1 MPVAWRCRILSSS
14 TWSQPASGSRAPPS
28 TTTPHQLLIGGHI
41 EIFRRSWRCHYIK
54 CASHPRTRA
63 TPTRA
68 RHLRHLPETAFR
80 ALGTPSPPSKRAW
93 QARRTGTSRALLT
106 RHCSPRPQRPP
117 ALYFTAAIDQGV
129 YQHLRLKLRISC
141 LWVACV
147 RVAVRSARATRVHA
161 ACGAGWSWRRWAWQ
175 GRVLG
180 VSSDRSDVQA

>member
-1 MPVAWRCRILSSS
+1 MQDPLQFDLVTTSLRLQSTSFDDEASPAADWWPQRDLWR
-14 TWSQPASGSRAPPS
+14 A
-28 TTTPHQLLIGGHI
+28 
-41 EIFRRSWRCHYIK
+41 WRCHYIK

-68 RHLRHLPETAFR
+68 RHLHHLPETASRVF
-80 ALGTPSPPSKRAW
+80 GTPSPHSNRAW
-93 QARRTGTSRALLT
+93 LARRTGTSRALLT

-117 ALYFTAAIDQGV
+117 ALYFTASGDQGMDP
-129 YQHLRLKLRISC
+129 HLRLKLHNSC

-147 RVAVRSARATRVHA
+147 GVAGTSACATRVHA